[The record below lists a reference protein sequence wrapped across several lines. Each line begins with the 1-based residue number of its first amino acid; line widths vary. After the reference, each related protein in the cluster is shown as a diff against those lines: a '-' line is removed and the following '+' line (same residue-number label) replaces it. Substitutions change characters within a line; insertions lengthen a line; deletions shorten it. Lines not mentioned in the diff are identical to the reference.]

1 MRKEIAGCLA
11 LVLFIQLG
19 SIARR
24 LAICMGKKMEKYRD
38 EMIEKISELMRIP
51 SVYQES
57 DKYLFGE
64 PIDKCLDK
72 ALEIMK
78 DLGFRTF
85 KAEDG
90 AYGYAEIGE
99 GEMIGVLGHLDVV
112 NARKEDGWDHDP
124 FDPIV
129 KDGHLCGRGSQD
141 DKGAMMAA
149 VYGLKS
155 LLDEGYELKKR
166 VRFIFGL
173 DEETLWRSIAE
184 YTKREEAPAMG
195 FSPDSEFPL
204 TYAEKGLLQVL
215 IKGNEKSVYN
225 YVGGDSFNAVSA
237 TAQCAYDEKIE
248 EALKELGFAYHVEND
263 TITATGLTAHARH
276 PWEGVSANLHL
287 IRALEKAGYKDNTIS
302 FILDAFEEQYRFEG
316 FADED
321 LSDFTGP
328 VTVCFSKMQADEN
341 GVVLSVDLRL
351 PVSLKKDTVMDLMQK
366 KAEKYG
372 LTVELFDWLA
382 PIHVPLESKLVHAL
396 MESYQEVTGDTTS
409 EPTISAGATYARAFD
424 NCVAFGACFPDSV
437 MTEHEPNERAS
448 IDELVRASEVF
459 RNAFKKLA
467 IEQ

>member
-1 MRKEIAGCLA
+1 
-11 LVLFIQLG
+11 
-19 SIARR
+19 
-24 LAICMGKKMEKYRD
+24 MGIKMEKYRN
-38 EMIEKISELMRIP
+38 EMVEKISDLIKIP

-57 DKYLFGE
+57 DTYKFGE

-112 NARKEDGWDHDP
+112 NAREEDGWDQDP
-124 FDPIV
+124 FTPIV
-129 KDGHLCGRGSQD
+129 KDGFLCGRGSQD

-149 VYGLKS
+149 VYGLKA
-155 LLDEGYELKKR
+155 LLDDGYKLNKR

-204 TYAEKGLLQVL
+204 TYAEKGLLQVH
-215 IKGNEKSVYN
+215 IKGNNKSAYN

-237 TAQCAYDEKIE
+237 TAECVYDEKIE
-248 EALKELGFAYHVEND
+248 KALKELGFDYHIENNK
-263 TITATGLTAHARH
+263 ITATGLTAHARH
-276 PWEGVSANLHL
+276 PWEGVNANLHL
-287 IRALEKAGYKDNTIS
+287 IRAIEKAGFKDKTIE
-302 FILDAFEEQYRFEG
+302 FILDAFEDKFRFEG
-316 FADED
+316 FTEED
-321 LSDFTGP
+321 LSDFSGP
-328 VTVCFSKMQADEN
+328 ITVCFSKMQADEN
-341 GVVLSVDLRL
+341 GAILSVDLRL
-351 PVSLKKDTVMDLMQK
+351 PVSVEKDTVMELLQK
-366 KAEKYG
+366 KVNQYG
-372 LTVELFDWLA
+372 LEVEVFDWLA
-382 PIHVPLESKLVHAL
+382 PIHVPLESKLIHAL

-409 EPTISAGATYARAFD
+409 EPTISAGATYARAFK
-424 NCVAFGACFPDSV
+424 NCVAFGACFPDTV

-448 IDELVRASEVF
+448 IDELVKAAEVF
-459 RNAFKKLA
+459 RNAFKRLA
-467 IEQ
+467 VNE